1 MVTFA
6 QGPTFQS
13 DEEFELDVSDDGEAW
28 TLTFPGFEVPVGGT
42 NRGRL
47 ADWSP
52 ELLSPAPT
60 ATRAFFLVM
69 PLEGDDNES
78 VEIDFHVQG
87 FVLTTEGATATVV
100 LSVNGQTTF
109 ADFAANSEESYL
121 QSLKFTASSPPSEC
135 RLSVFLLVGRDST
148 NSDAEAFIN
157 TLSIDANIPSA
168 PAGSMLERP
177 PSFVTKWG
185 QMGERDGRFVTPQG
199 VAVDSSGNVYVA
211 DMGMD
216 RIQKFDSEGTFST
229 KWGSAGEENG
239 EFHEP
244 QGVAVDSSGN
254 VYVADTVNHRIQKFD
269 FEGTFITTWGSQGDR
284 DGEFRGP
291 TGVAVD
297 SSNNV
302 YVSEQGSN
310 RIQKF
315 GKGVTRVAEFEI
327 YKDQDNPQDFRWR
340 LRANNGEIIADSGEG
355 YNDRDDCEH
364 GIDLVKSQAP
374 SAQVQDLT

>member
-78 VEIDFHVQG
+78 VEIDFRVQG
-87 FVLTTEGATATVV
+87 FVLTTEGATATVM

-109 ADFAANSEESYL
+109 ADFPANSEESYL

-168 PAGSMLERP
+168 PAGCMLERP

-244 QGVAVDSSGN
+244 QGVAVDSSG
-254 VYVADTVNHRIQKFD
+254 Y
-269 FEGTFITTWGSQGDR
+269 
-284 DGEFRGP
+284 
-291 TGVAVD
+291 
-297 SSNNV
+297 V

-340 LRANNGEIIADSGEG
+340 LRAN
-355 YNDRDDCEH
+355 
-364 GIDLVKSQAP
+364 
-374 SAQVQDLT
+374 